1 MQTIPWQQLKQYVR
15 YLKAIAYRLDKL
27 QGNLARDRQSMIEF
41 DSLWQPYQAKLE
53 QPGMAN
59 NADLVEFGYLL
70 EEWRVGVFLQTLSTN
85 ETGSGKKLQKRLREK
100 NSTKTINQKK
110 GKASG
115 RERKERSGGEVY

>member
-70 EEWRVGVFLQTLSTN
+70 EEWRVGLFVQPLGTIGTVVVKRFLKSWREISST
-85 ETGSGKKLQKRLREK
+85 
-100 NSTKTINQKK
+100 
-110 GKASG
+110 
-115 RERKERSGGEVY
+115 